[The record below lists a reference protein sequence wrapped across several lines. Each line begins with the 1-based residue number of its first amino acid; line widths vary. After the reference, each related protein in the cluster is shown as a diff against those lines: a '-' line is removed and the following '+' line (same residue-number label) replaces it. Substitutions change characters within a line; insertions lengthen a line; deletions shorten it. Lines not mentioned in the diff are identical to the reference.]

1 MASLDSGKSE
11 VVAWIREHF
20 PTGEILDVGACDGKW
35 RDYLPEY
42 IMDAVEVWTPS
53 AEAIKDKYRTVF
65 NENIV
70 GLKYKRYDLI
80 IFGDIIEHLSVKDAQ
95 TVLEYAKGKC
105 KDMIVAVPF
114 LYPQGELY
122 GNPYE
127 RHIQDDL
134 TEEIFKERYK
144 GFEPIW
150 SDKSY
155 CYYHKEIG
163 NDRRKI
169 KQR

>member
-1 MASLDSGKSE
+1 MASLNEGKAE

-20 PTGEILDVGACDGKW
+20 SPSATILDVGACDGKW

-42 IMDAVEVWTPS
+42 TMDAVEVWTPS

-70 GLKYKRYDLI
+70 GLKYKKYDLI
-80 IFGDIIEHLSVKDAQ
+80 IFGDIIEHLSVEDAQ
-95 TVLEYAKGKC
+95 TVLKYAKGKC
-105 KDMIVAVPF
+105 KDLIVAVPF

-134 TEEIFKERYK
+134 TDEIFNERYK
-144 GFEPIW
+144 GLTPIW

-155 CYYHKEIG
+155 CYYHKES
-163 NDRRKI
+163 K
-169 KQR
+169 K

>member
-1 MASLDSGKSE
+1 MASLNDGKAE
-11 VVAWIREHF
+11 VVAWIRENF
-20 PTGEILDVGACDGKW
+20 SPSAKILDVGACDGKW

-42 IMDAVEVWTPS
+42 TMDAVEVWTPS
-53 AEAIKDKYRTVF
+53 AEAIKDKYRTVI

-70 GLKYKRYDLI
+70 GLKYKKYDLI
-80 IFGDIIEHLSVKDAQ
+80 IFGDIIEHLSVEDAQ
-95 TVLEYAKGKC
+95 SVLKYAEGKC
-105 KDMIVAVPF
+105 KDLIVAVPF

-134 TEEIFKERYK
+134 TDEIFNERYK
-144 GFEPIW
+144 GLTPIW

-155 CYYHKEIG
+155 CYYHKES
-163 NDRRKI
+163 K
-169 KQR
+169 K

>member
-1 MASLDSGKSE
+1 MASLDTGKAE

-20 PTGEILDVGACDGKW
+20 SPSSTILDVGACDGKW

-42 IMDAVEVWTPS
+42 TMDAVEVWTPS
-53 AEAIKDKYRTVF
+53 AEAIKDKYRTVI

-70 GLKYKRYDLI
+70 GLKYKKYDLI
-80 IFGDIIEHLSVKDAQ
+80 IFGDIIEHLSVEDAQ
-95 TVLEYAKGKC
+95 SVLKYAKGKC
-105 KDMIVAVPF
+105 KDLIVAVPF

-134 TEEIFKERYK
+134 TEEIFNERYK
-144 GFEPIW
+144 GFTPIW

-155 CYYHKEIG
+155 CYYHKES
-163 NDRRKI
+163 K
-169 KQR
+169 K

>member
-1 MASLDSGKSE
+1 MASHNIGKAE

-20 PTGEILDVGACDGKW
+20 SPSATILDVGACDGKW

-42 IMDAVEVWTPS
+42 TMDAVEVWTPS
-53 AEAIKDKYRTVF
+53 AEAIKDKYRTVI

-70 GLKYKRYDLI
+70 GLKYKKYDLI
-80 IFGDIIEHLSVKDAQ
+80 IFGDIIEHLSVEDAQ
-95 TVLEYAKGKC
+95 TVLKYAKGKC
-105 KDMIVAVPF
+105 KDLIVAVPF

-134 TEEIFKERYK
+134 TDEIFNERYK
-144 GFEPIW
+144 GFTPIW

-155 CYYHKEIG
+155 CYYHKE
-163 NDRRKI
+163 NK
-169 KQR
+169 K

>member
-1 MASLDSGKSE
+1 MASLDTGKAE
-11 VVAWIREHF
+11 VVAWIRENF
-20 PTGEILDVGACDGKW
+20 SPSATILDVGACDGKW

-42 IMDAVEVWTPS
+42 TMDAVEVWTPS
-53 AEAIKDKYRTVF
+53 AEAIKDKYRTVI

-70 GLKYKRYDLI
+70 GLKYKKYDLI
-80 IFGDIIEHLSVKDAQ
+80 IFGDIIEHLSVEDAQ
-95 TVLEYAKGKC
+95 SVLKYAKGKC
-105 KDMIVAVPF
+105 KDLIVAVPF

-134 TEEIFKERYK
+134 TDEIFNERYK
-144 GFEPIW
+144 GLTPIW

-155 CYYHKEIG
+155 CYYHKES
-163 NDRRKI
+163 K
-169 KQR
+169 K